1 MRSGISSLISYALYV
16 GIGLSVVTIALQAA
30 MPAIESMRD
39 SAAIDS
45 RIDSFQ
51 SLGDKIDTLAQQAE
65 NSQTTHQIQVNRGEV
80 RVANSSVI
88 YSIETESGAISAGSN
103 RSIGRIV
110 LEGEYLNNE
119 TQLKRVTVTLDYSD
133 SDTVRLRG
141 FNGTLGSGFQE
152 LTLRNDGQ
160 EDGRA
165 LITIE
170 R

>member
-16 GIGLSVVTIALQAA
+16 GIGLAVVTIALQAA

-39 SAAIDS
+39 SAAIDA
-45 RIDSFQ
+45 RIDSFR
-51 SLGDKIDTLAQQAE
+51 SLEDKIDTLAQQAE
-65 NSQTTHQIQVNRGEV
+65 TSQTTHRMRVDRGEV
-80 RVANSSVI
+80 RVLNRSVI

-103 RSIGRIV
+103 RTLGRIV
-110 LEGEYLNNE
+110 LAGESLGNE
-119 TQLKRVTVTLDYSD
+119 TELKRVTVTLDYSD
-133 SDTVRLRG
+133 SDSIRLRG

-160 EDGRA
+160 DDGRA
-165 LITIE
+165 VITIE